1 MTNHIGLDEL
11 AIQEGIRKPW
21 ETLLMMTK
29 TPYGLYAFTHKD
41 LEHFAALVA
50 AHEREACAKVVEQIF
65 DDLAKDNFVGT
76 AVANL
81 ICNFGD
87 FVGKPL
93 IEAIRERG
101 EQ

>member
-1 MTNHIGLDEL
+1 MTDVEIQRMAHNLGLDEL

-50 AHEREACAKVVEQIF
+50 AHEREECAKVCEQAA
-65 DDLAKDNFVGT
+65 DDEFYMGRQYAD
-76 AVANL
+76 
-81 ICNFGD
+81 
-87 FVGKPL
+87 
-93 IEAIRERG
+93 AIRARG
-101 EQ
+101 EL

>member
-29 TPYGLYAFTHKD
+29 TPYGLYAFAHKD

-50 AHEREACAKVVEQIF
+50 AAEREACAELCEEHIGEDLYDMFGKH
-65 DDLAKDNFVGT
+65 LAKQC
-76 AVANL
+76 A
-81 ICNFGD
+81 
-87 FVGKPL
+87 
-93 IEAIRERG
+93 EAIRERG

>member
-50 AHEREACAKVVEQIF
+50 AAEREACAKVC
-65 DDLAKDNFVGT
+65 DGWTHAD
-76 AVANL
+76 
-81 ICNFGD
+81 GD
-87 FVGKPL
+87 RCAA
-93 IEAIRERG
+93 AIRARG

>member
-11 AIQEGIRKPW
+11 AIQEGTRKPW

-41 LEHFAALVA
+41 LEHFASLIA
-50 AHEREACAKVVEQIF
+50 AHEREACAKVAEQWPYEDERMFSI
-65 DDLAKDNFVGT
+65 AQ
-76 AVANL
+76 
-81 ICNFGD
+81 
-87 FVGKPL
+87 
-93 IEAIRERG
+93 AIRARG

>member
-50 AHEREACAKVVEQIF
+50 SAEREACAKVAEEPYEFTSEESHRI
-65 DDLAKDNFVGT
+65 A
-76 AVANL
+76 AS
-81 ICNFGD
+81 
-87 FVGKPL
+87 
-93 IEAIRERG
+93 IRARG
-101 EQ
+101 NT

>member
-1 MTNHIGLDEL
+1 MDKIEDDVVEASISAWCKNHNNKKHEDFIRAAIRAAVL
-11 AIQEGIRKPW
+11 A
-21 ETLLMMTK
+21 
-29 TPYGLYAFTHKD
+29 
-41 LEHFAALVA
+41 
-50 AHEREACAKVVEQIF
+50 EREACAKVVEQIF
-65 DDLAKDNFVGT
+65 DDLAKDNFVDST

-93 IEAIRERG
+93 IEAIRARG

>member
-41 LEHFAALVA
+41 LERFAALVA
-50 AHEREACAKVVEQIF
+50 AAEREACAKVCEDIP
-65 DDLAKDNFVGT
+65 LPKDSKALTHGPT
-76 AVANL
+76 
-81 ICNFGD
+81 
-87 FVGKPL
+87 
-93 IEAIRERG
+93 IERCAAAIRARG
-101 EQ
+101 NK

>member
-50 AHEREACAKVVEQIF
+50 AAEREACAKVADEQAQ
-65 DDLAKDNFVGT
+65 DEPYGHAKFRCGNI
-76 AVANL
+76 AA
-81 ICNFGD
+81 
-87 FVGKPL
+87 
-93 IEAIRERG
+93 AIRARG

>member
-1 MTNHIGLDEL
+1 MNHIGLDEL

-50 AHEREACAKVVEQIF
+50 AHERKAFIETIEPYLIPVGNSRSGELACEWNVRTAKE
-65 DDLAKDNFVGT
+65 KNT
-76 AVANL
+76 
-81 ICNFGD
+81 
-87 FVGKPL
+87 
-93 IEAIRERG
+93 
-101 EQ
+101 